1 MYIYMYIY
9 IYMYMYIYIYIKQSI
24 SKKLIYS
31 KSSAKLVVSLCV
43 VCFVPLLHILTFKLL
58 ILALLIFNN
67 KTLSYD
73 FGK

>member
-1 MYIYMYIY
+1 MYISV
-9 IYMYMYIYIYIKQSI
+9 YIYIK
-24 SKKLIYS
+24 
-31 KSSAKLVVSLCV
+31 LVVTLCV

-58 ILALLIFNN
+58 ILELLIFDN

>member
-1 MYIYMYIY
+1 
-9 IYMYMYIYIYIKQSI
+9 MYIYIYIYIYLYVYIYVKQSI

-31 KSSAKLVVSLCV
+31 KSSAKLVVTLCV

-58 ILALLIFNN
+58 ILELLIFNN

>member
-1 MYIYMYIY
+1 
-9 IYMYMYIYIYIKQSI
+9 MYIYIYIYIYIYLYVYIYVKQSI

-31 KSSAKLVVSLCV
+31 KSSAKLVVTLCV

-58 ILALLIFNN
+58 ILELLIFNN

>member
-1 MYIYMYIY
+1 MYTYIYIHIYIYMYISV
-9 IYMYMYIYIYIKQSI
+9 YIYIK
-24 SKKLIYS
+24 
-31 KSSAKLVVSLCV
+31 LVVTLCV

-58 ILALLIFNN
+58 ILELLIFDN

>member
-1 MYIYMYIY
+1 
-9 IYMYMYIYIYIKQSI
+9 MYIYIYIYLYVYIYVKQSI

-31 KSSAKLVVSLCV
+31 KSSAKLVVTLCV

-58 ILALLIFNN
+58 ILELLIFNN

>member
-1 MYIYMYIY
+1 MYISV
-9 IYMYMYIYIYIKQSI
+9 YIYIKQSI